1 MSKLGG
7 YKIVD
12 LSGTAFATGVE
23 STKPGVYESIK
34 STNKRTVV
42 SGLVMDS
49 VEYDDMDVPFI
60 VEDSNYVGHVI
71 LTAKKTLDF
80 KVTSADKVTVTLTV
94 SGV

>member
-1 MSKLGG
+1 MSHLGG

-12 LSGTAFATGVE
+12 LSGSAFATGVE
-23 STKPGVYESIK
+23 STKPGVYEAIK
-34 STNKRTVV
+34 STNKRSVV

-49 VEYDDMDVPFI
+49 VKYDDMDVTFI
-60 VEDSNYVGHVI
+60 VEGSNYVGHVI

>member
-7 YKIVD
+7 YKIID
-12 LSGTAFATGVE
+12 LSGSAFATGVE
-23 STKPGVYESIK
+23 STKPGVYKAIE

-49 VEYDDMDVPFI
+49 VKYDDMDVTFI
-60 VEDSNYVGHVI
+60 VDGSNFVGHVI

-80 KVTSADKVTVTLTV
+80 KVTSADGVTVTLTV

>member
-12 LSGTAFATGVE
+12 LSGIAFSTGVK
-23 STKPGVYESIK
+23 STKTGVYEAVK
-34 STNKRTVV
+34 STNKRIIV
-42 SGLVMDS
+42 SGLVMNS
-49 VEYDDMDVPFI
+49 VKYDDMDVTFI
-60 VEDSNYVGHVI
+60 VDGSNYVGHVI

-80 KVTSADKVTVTLTV
+80 KVTSDDGVTVTLTV

>member
-1 MSKLGG
+1 MSRLGG
-7 YKIVD
+7 YKIID
-12 LSGTAFATGVE
+12 LSGSTFATGVE
-23 STKPGVYESIK
+23 STKPGVYEAIK

-49 VEYDDMDVPFI
+49 VKYDDMDVTFI
-60 VEDSNYVGHVI
+60 VDGSNYVGRVI

-80 KVTSADKVTVTLTV
+80 KVTSSDGVTVTLTV